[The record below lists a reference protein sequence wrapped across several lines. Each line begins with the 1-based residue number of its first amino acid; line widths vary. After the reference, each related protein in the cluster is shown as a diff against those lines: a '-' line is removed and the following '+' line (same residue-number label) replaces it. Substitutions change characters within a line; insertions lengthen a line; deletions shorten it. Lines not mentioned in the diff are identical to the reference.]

1 MSAVLVRRSGSGSS
15 LEASVR
21 QSSADEQVGREMG
34 VVQITT
40 CPEKKMQTTSPVTLL
55 SPKLGATLAN
65 KQRWSEET
73 WECTAAET
81 TSLNQDASVRSKL
94 KAILGSS
101 SRAGG
106 KKKPLTLLTNKKQGV
121 VGYYCVERLGTGT
134 LG

>member
-1 MSAVLVRRSGSGSS
+1 MSAVRRSGSGNS

-21 QSSADEQVGREMG
+21 QSSADEQAGREMG
-34 VVQITT
+34 VVQNT
-40 CPEKKMQTTSPVTLL
+40 CPAKAMQTISPVTLL

-81 TSLNQDASVRSKL
+81 TSFNQDAPVRSKL

-106 KKKPLTLLTNKKQGV
+106 KKPVTLLTNKKQGV
-121 VGYYCVERLGTGT
+121 VGYYSVERLGTGT